1 VSENGN
7 SLPGRKGRKIFM
19 EMQPK
24 PFVWQMI
31 KEAVEVHGNKTTNI
45 AVRDWI
51 LEHYPGTNVN
61 TILNQII
68 VCTVNHE
75 SRVHYKE
82 NNRPRRCDDI
92 FDFLYRSEA
101 GKLEM
106 YDPRLHGLWEI
117 AENEKGVLLVK
128 KVNESRENKKDEVS
142 FGSGYLEGHHL
153 RTYLAKNLHL
163 IEEGIQ
169 LYVDV
174 FGNDGVEY
182 PSDFG
187 PIDILAIDKQG
198 RFVVIEIKTERFTD
212 VSSGQILKFRNWVRR
227 HLASGNKVRGYLIG
241 SEIPEHIR
249 YSLADCD
256 DIYLKE
262 YNLSIKLKDIPG
274 ISDLDTGSESS
285 SEVRSNIRSFAQTA

>member
-1 VSENGN
+1 
-7 SLPGRKGRKIFM
+7 M

-75 SRVHYKE
+75 SRVHYRE

-92 FDFLYRSEA
+92 YDILYRPEA

-106 YDPRLHGLWEI
+106 YDPRIHGIWEI
-117 AENEKGVLLVK
+117 ARNEKGVLLVK
-128 KVNESRENKKDEVS
+128 KVNESRENKNEDVTVA
-142 FGSGYLEGHHL
+142 SGYLEERHL
-153 RTYLAKNLHL
+153 RTYIAKNLNM
-163 IEEGIQ
+163 IEEGLQ

-198 RFVVIEIKTERFTD
+198 IFVVIEIKTDHFAD
-212 VSSGQILKFRNWVRR
+212 ASSGQILKYRNWVRR
-227 HLASGNKVRGYLIG
+227 HLASGKKVRSYLIG
-241 SEIPEHIR
+241 SEIPEHVR
-249 YSLADCD
+249 YSLADCE

-262 YNLSIKLKDIPG
+262 YDLSIKLKDIPG
-274 ISDLDTGSESS
+274 ISDLDTCTESS
-285 SEVRSNIRSFAQTA
+285 SSGDRGNIRSFAQTA